1 MTTKFGPNLDL
12 PVEVRAVAEK
22 NVAQARQAFET
33 LFKNAREA
41 VGEGEGRLEEVRSG
55 VLDLRQK
62 VLGQMEANVEAS
74 FAFLNKLVSAK
85 TPQEMLSLQAE
96 FLSSQMQKAAEQAKV
111 LGADVKS
118 LGETT
123 AKSLDQQAR
132 ALADRVKTLSAAAAE
147 SAQSAAQDLKTVG
160 ESVIREA
167 KANAEKAMDPNKSA

>member
-1 MTTKFGPNLDL
+1 MTTKFSPNLEL
-12 PVEVRAVAEK
+12 PEEVRAVAEK

-33 LFKNAREA
+33 LFKNALDA
-41 VGEGEGRLEEVRSG
+41 VDEGEGRLEEVRSG
-55 VLDLRQK
+55 VLELRQK
-62 VLGQMEANVEAS
+62 ALSQMEANVDAS
-74 FAFLNKLVSAK
+74 FAFLNKLVTAR

-123 AKSLDQQAR
+123 AKSLDQHAR

-167 KANAEKAMDPNKSA
+167 KTNAEKALDPNKSA